1 MFLNLLPADVVRYS
15 RRKRGFL
22 WVGASICMEGGML
35 AIVGS
40 FSVITVVCSWSAMY
54 YSTIFTRRIWDLGPP
69 KISNSYCKVTR
80 TPRSH
85 GCFLVPNLDTLDQ
98 ASAVI
103 FGSRPGLFDC
113 RTTFATSVDHAA
125 SKAQSKEGKMC
136 LLLTNAFGTWWR
148 WQCWDWE
155 DFGRTA
161 TKA

>member
-15 RRKRGFL
+15 SRKRGFL

-40 FSVITVVCSWSAMY
+40 FSVITVVCSSSAMY
-54 YSTIFTRRIWDLGPP
+54 YTTIFTRRIWEKSP
-69 KISNSYCKVTR
+69 IAKVTR
-80 TPRSH
+80 TLRSH

-103 FGSRPGLFDC
+103 FGSSMTWAVWLQNHICNISRPCCFKGAIKRGED
-113 RTTFATSVDHAA
+113 V
-125 SKAQSKEGKMC
+125 
-136 LLLTNAFGTWWR
+136 LTNVFGTWWR

-161 TKA
+161 MKA